1 MAEHTTPKSRQYKTN
16 ERTHTP
22 NTGIIGNEDGY
33 NEDDDD
39 ENKNVGVV
47 ISVDDLPHKRRER
60 AHEFKLNREHFTRE

>member
-47 ISVDDLPHKRRER
+47 ISVDDLPHNRGERESAR
-60 AHEFKLNREHFTRE
+60 VQAQ